1 MFQSVKLQNDSFLP
15 KSLRKRNYSIASKLK
30 IIKCLLDMA
39 YIIALN
45 EANKLGSFF
54 TVQISM
60 HQDSFSE
67 HCKKSLT

>member
-15 KSLRKRNYSIASKLK
+15 KSLRKQNSSIASKLK
-30 IIKCLLDMA
+30 MLDMA

-60 HQDSFSE
+60 HQVSFSE